1 MCIDSGYRYVK
12 TDVEPDLDTMTKKTT
27 PTQKKA
33 TVTGMKAGG
42 FYNQNSAPQGAT
54 IAYVYPWLHEAV
66 AGLDVRASTSAL
78 RFVDFGCSEGA
89 NSIQIMNQLVGAAHK
104 HSKRSVEAIHCD
116 LPSNNYAA
124 LLHTIGNREQSPY
137 TDSSVF
143 GGIVAGSVYN
153 QLLPANSV
161 HVATSFN
168 TVGFFSELPIDRL
181 PSCILPNG
189 PSGQATR
196 STIAAHDKKTFEEQ
210 AQQDL
215 KNFLEVRAN
224 ELVKGGK
231 LLLQQFARNDQAST
245 VDGTIDALDNA
256 LRDHVETRA
265 VSQDA
270 YERYIHPVY
279 LRNLDELIEP
289 VKPDSGALS
298 HLFTLDKAECYEV
311 PIPFVEQFKQDYDA
325 AAYAKQLVNFFRAFT
340 ETALQHALADTPNTA
355 SLLDSIY
362 ARAEDLIREAPH
374 LYQFHFISV
383 AMLLTRTENR

>member
-1 MCIDSGYRYVK
+1 MI
-12 TDVEPDLDTMTKKTT
+12 KKTT

-33 TVTGMKAGG
+33 TVIGMKAGG
-42 FYNQNSAPQGAT
+42 FYNENSAPQGAT

-66 AGLDVRASTSAL
+66 AGLDVPVSTSAL

-116 LPSNNYAA
+116 LPSNNYTT
-124 LLHTIGNREQSPY
+124 LLHVIGNREQSPY
-137 TDSSVF
+137 TDPSVF
-143 GGIVAGSVYN
+143 GGIVAGSIYN
-153 QLLPANSV
+153 QLLPTNSV

-181 PSCILPNG
+181 PGCILPNG

-196 STIAAHDKKTFEEQ
+196 STIAAHEKKIFEEQ
-210 AQQDL
+210 AQRDL

-224 ELVKGGK
+224 ELVTGGK
-231 LLLQQFARNDQAST
+231 LLLQQFARNDQVST
-245 VDGTIDALDNA
+245 ADGTIDALDNA
-256 LRDHVETRA
+256 LRDHVETRE

-279 LRNLDELIEP
+279 LRNLDELMEP
-289 VKPDSGALS
+289 VKPDSGVLS
-298 HLFTLDKAECYEV
+298 NLFTLDKTECYEV

-325 AAYAKQLVNFFRAFT
+325 AAYAKQLVNFFRAFS
-340 ETALQHALADTPNTA
+340 ETALQHALVDTPNTA

-362 ARAEDLIREAPH
+362 TRAEDLIREAPH

-383 AMLLTRTENR
+383 AMLLTRTERN